1 MKTEKREIGDKG
13 EELSTM
19 FLMKQGFEI
28 IGRNYWRPWGEIDI
42 ITKKGTYLHFVEIKT
57 VTRNLALLKDN
68 EEYSPFDNITFDKK
82 RRMTRA
88 IKTFLL
94 ENRQFIDTDWQADVI
109 AVYLD
114 RNSSEYKI
122 DFLEDIDL

>member
-1 MKTEKREIGDKG
+1 MKTEKREVGDKG

-28 IGRNYWRPWGEIDI
+28 IARNYWKPWGEIDI
-42 ITKKGTYLHFVEIKT
+42 IARKGNYLHFVEIKT
-57 VTRNLALLKDN
+57 VIRNLATLKDN

-82 RRMTRA
+82 RRTTRA

-94 ENRQFIDTDWQADVI
+94 ENRQFTDADWQADVI

-114 RNSSEYKI
+114 RDSEECKI

>member
-13 EELSTM
+13 EDLSAM
-19 FLMKQGFEI
+19 FLMKQGHKI
-28 IGRNYWRPWGEIDI
+28 VARNCWKPWGEIDI
-42 ITKKGTYLHFVEIKT
+42 VTKKDGYLHFVEVKT
-57 VTRNLALLKDN
+57 VIRDLSQFRED

-82 RRMTRA
+82 KRISRA

-94 ENRQFIDTDWQADVI
+94 ENREFTNADWQADVI

-114 RNSSEYKI
+114 KNSDKHKI